1 MKGFRLF
8 LAAALLGACT
18 PLLGACNGPSI
29 TDGPSA
35 PPPEPRD
42 EGPVLGEP
50 PTPTETV
57 DDPRDPGGGLADRDG
72 DGYIDV
78 IDPSGTLDPVWQERL
93 GERVVDYSA
102 ALRTASLRLRGVL
115 PSLLEIRYVE
125 RAADPRVAYGQLI
138 DEFMNDPRLTERL
151 IEFFRDTF
159 RMGGGMLDSAPVFAA
174 QLVVE
179 DRPFTEIFTASS
191 GTCPTYDGA
200 THTFRP
206 ADCANGV
213 TVHAGL
219 LTHPGVMQHFYSNLA
234 FRRVRWVQ
242 EVFACSPFPA
252 EIGMPRDVG
261 GAAPYTAP
269 WPWESI
275 SGADNGGR
283 IDFHDT
289 SSVICANC
297 HATMNH
303 IAPLF
308 ANFDENGVFRPEI
321 QVRLPL
327 DGSPVAVRTDW
338 LPEGEPTAW
347 RFGERAD
354 DLPALGRAL
363 AADEDVA
370 RCIVTRVWNWAMG
383 HGDVV
388 ARADVVPP
396 EVIEPLVRGYV
407 SGGYRLRATIRAI
420 FTSDDFVRF

>member
-1 MKGFRLF
+1 
-8 LAAALLGACT
+8 
-18 PLLGACNGPSI
+18 
-29 TDGPSA
+29 
-35 PPPEPRD
+35 
-42 EGPVLGEP
+42 
-50 PTPTETV
+50 
-57 DDPRDPGGGLADRDG
+57 
-72 DGYIDV
+72 
-78 IDPSGTLDPVWQERL
+78 
-93 GERVVDYSA
+93 
-102 ALRTASLRLRGVL
+102 
-115 PSLLEIRYVE
+115 
-125 RAADPRVAYGQLI
+125 
-138 DEFMNDPRLTERL
+138 
-151 IEFFRDTF
+151 
-159 RMGGGMLDSAPVFAA
+159 MGGGTLDSAPLFAA

-179 DRPFTEIFTASS
+179 NRPFTEVFTATS
-191 GTCPTYDGA
+191 GTCPTYDEA
-200 THTFRP
+200 SNTFT
-206 ADCANGV
+206 AANCDNRV
-213 TVHAGL
+213 PTHAGL
-219 LTHPGVMQHFYSNLA
+219 LTHPAVMRHFYSNLA

-242 EVFACSPFPA
+242 EVFACKPFPA

-308 ANFDENGVFRPEI
+308 ANFDENGVWQNTI

-363 AADEDVA
+363 AEDEDVA
-370 RCIVTRVWNWAMG
+370 RCIVTRIWNWAMG
-383 HGDVV
+383 HGDVITK
-388 ARADVVPP
+388 ADVVPP
-396 EVIEPLVRGYV
+396 EVVEPFVRSYIA
-407 SGGYRLRATIRAI
+407 SGHRLRSTIREI
-420 FTSDDFVRF
+420 FTSGDFVRF